1 MSELAVPWWGAA
13 WRQYRLERRMFWR
26 NPSAAFF
33 GVLLPL
39 GLLAIFGAVFAG
51 RQEDL
56 DVIVPGIAGL
66 SIMSATFTSLAYN
79 LTTLRER
86 GILKRLRGTPLP
98 TSAYLAGLA
107 GNAIANA
114 ALQLALVIVA
124 GNLVL
129 GVSWPQDWV
138 ALGVFAGAGVICF
151 ALLGVALAHAI
162 PNPESAPAYVNAVF
176 LPQILIAG
184 VFYDA
189 SEAPSVIRDIAQALP
204 LTHLIDGLSGA
215 MIDGESVATNAVA
228 LLALAVW
235 AAVGAVLAVRG
246 FSWEAR
252 RLASK
257 SHCTRSV
264 AHDRV
269 STRTCQRLCP
279 GAAVRP
285 VQSRDQ
291 LSRRRDGN
299 WRARS
304 GTHGS
309 VVNDRT
315 GLRVPAGLVQL
326 LVTLAVAGVIVLI
339 AHFAGVPGRWAPL
352 VIGGALG
359 LMTAL
364 VAGAPRREDR
374 ET

>member
-1 MSELAVPWWGAA
+1 VTAAVPWWGAV

-33 GVLLPL
+33 GVVLPL

-56 DVIVPGIAGL
+56 DIIVPGIAGM
-66 SIMSATFTSLAYN
+66 SVMSATFTSLAYN

-114 ALQLALVIVA
+114 VLQVAVVILAGHL
-124 GNLVL
+124 LL
-129 GVSWPQDWV
+129 GVSWPGDWFTL
-138 ALGVFAGAGVICF
+138 AVFVCAGVICF
-151 ALLGVALAHAI
+151 ALLGVALSHAI

-189 SEAPSVIRDIAQALP
+189 GNAPSVIRDIAQVLP
-204 LTHLIDGLSGA
+204 LTHLVDGLSGA
-215 MIDGESVATNAVA
+215 IVDGEGVGAHAGNLLV
-228 LLALAVW
+228 LALW

-252 RLASK
+252 R
-257 SHCTRSV
+257 
-264 AHDRV
+264 
-269 STRTCQRLCP
+269 Q
-279 GAAVRP
+279 
-285 VQSRDQ
+285 
-291 LSRRRDGN
+291 
-299 WRARS
+299 
-304 GTHGS
+304 
-309 VVNDRT
+309 
-315 GLRVPAGLVQL
+315 
-326 LVTLAVAGVIVLI
+326 
-339 AHFAGVPGRWAPL
+339 
-352 VIGGALG
+352 
-359 LMTAL
+359 
-364 VAGAPRREDR
+364 
-374 ET
+374 